1 MENKDFDILLELE
14 KEEMI
19 STLEEKQETKEI
31 QNTYIYQTIVA
42 KPEEKPKVKAEF
54 SFKKGS
60 IFALKYTFTSLLI
73 FAVLIVGT
81 NYKAYLN
88 IAKGMLM
95 EETIQK
101 ESKGILNSVEA
112 SNIKEKVVT
121 KNVKDDEEKKE
132 EEKTISTSIKKYK
145 KELDEKNISLNIEI
159 TPYENRIIIPKIGK
173 NIPLVDVKNRKV
185 DSEHELEDIFM
196 KELENGVVR
205 YPGSAIP
212 GEKGNTFVFGHSSNF
227 PWINGDYNEVFS
239 NLNFLE
245 KGDEIII
252 YYGQKK
258 FRYIIN
264 EKRVI
269 SAGDVSILKRDNSKK
284 ELSVMTC
291 WPIGTAA
298 QRLVVIGELV
308 EEN

>member
-1 MENKDFDILLELE
+1 
-14 KEEMI
+14 
-19 STLEEKQETKEI
+19 
-31 QNTYIYQTIVA
+31 
-42 KPEEKPKVKAEF
+42 
-54 SFKKGS
+54 
-60 IFALKYTFTSLLI
+60 
-73 FAVLIVGT
+73 
-81 NYKAYLN
+81 
-88 IAKGMLM
+88 M

-101 ESKGILNSVEA
+101 ESKWILNSVEA

-121 KNVKDDEEKKE
+121 KKVKDDEEKKE

-196 KELENGVVR
+196 KELENWVVR

-212 GEKGNTFVFGHSSNF
+212 WEKWNTFVFGHSSNF

-245 KGDEIII
+245 KWDEIII
-252 YYGQKK
+252 YYWQKK

-291 WPIGTAA
+291 WPIWTAA

>member
-54 SFKKGS
+54 SFKKWS

-73 FAVLIVGT
+73 FAVLIVWT

-101 ESKGILNSVEA
+101 ESKWILNSVEA
-112 SNIKEKVVT
+112 SNIKE
-121 KNVKDDEEKKE
+121 
-132 EEKTISTSIKKYK
+132 

-196 KELENGVVR
+196 KELENWVVR

-212 GEKGNTFVFGHSSNF
+212 WEKWNTFVFGHSSNF

-245 KGDEIII
+245 KWDEIII
-252 YYGQKK
+252 YYWQKK

-291 WPIGTAA
+291 WPIWTAA

>member
-54 SFKKGS
+54 SFKKWS

-73 FAVLIVGT
+73 FAVLIVWT

-101 ESKGILNSVEA
+101 ESKWILNSVEA

-121 KNVKDDEEKKE
+121 KKVKDDAAKKE

-196 KELENGVVR
+196 KELENWVVR

-212 GEKGNTFVFGHSSNF
+212 WEKWNTFVFGHSSNF

-245 KGDEIII
+245 KWDEIII
-252 YYGQKK
+252 YYWQKK

-291 WPIGTAA
+291 WPIWTAA